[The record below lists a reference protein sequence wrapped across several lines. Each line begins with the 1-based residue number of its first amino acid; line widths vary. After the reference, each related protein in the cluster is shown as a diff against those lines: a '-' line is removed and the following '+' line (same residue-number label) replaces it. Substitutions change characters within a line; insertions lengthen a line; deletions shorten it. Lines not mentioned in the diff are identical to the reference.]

1 MTFYGMFPIRLREG
15 FKDQLLCIIPNKVL
29 EGFAAN
35 PLVNPLMPTAMGWY
49 PTARYHYCAREEGA
63 PEHILALCTS
73 GRGWF
78 RIRNREETLGA
89 NEAML
94 LPRSVEHVYGASED
108 DPWTLHW
115 VHFIGPSGDYFMRQ
129 LPGDTYKLPVDPDAT
144 QQMSQLFRECYNAF
158 ASAFVLERMIY
169 ASQSLHHLLAMLF
182 FNNRAFSPA
191 LQNGV
196 RSLDLTLA
204 FLQQNIHLAL
214 TLSEMAEHAQMSK
227 SHFSRLF
234 REQTGYSPIDFFIHL
249 KMQHACM
256 LLTTRIHI
264 REIAAQLGYDD
275 PYYFS
280 HSFKKVVGMSP
291 ANYRSRHHLNMI
303 NEAARSSDPSP
314 AP

>member
-1 MTFYGMFPIRLREG
+1 MREG
-15 FKDQLLCIIPNKVL
+15 FKDQLLSVIPNKVL
-29 EGFAAN
+29 EGFIPN

-49 PTARYHYCAREEGA
+49 PTARYHYCEREEGA
-63 PEHILALCTS
+63 PEHILALCLS
-73 GRGWF
+73 GTGFF
-78 RIRNREETLGA
+78 RVRDHEETLGP

-94 LPRSVEHVYGASED
+94 LPRNVYHIYGASET
-108 DPWTLHW
+108 DPWSLHW
-115 VHFIGPSGDYFMRQ
+115 VHFIGGSGDYFMRQ
-129 LPGDTYKLPVDPDAT
+129 LPSDTYKLPVDPDAVR
-144 QQMSQLFRECYNAF
+144 QMSQLFRESYAAF

-169 ASQSLHHLLAMLF
+169 ASQALHHLLAMLF

-191 LQNGV
+191 LQNGA
-196 RSLDLTLA
+196 RSIDVTLA
-204 FLQQNIHLAL
+204 FLQQHIHLAL

-234 REQTGYSPIDFFIHL
+234 REQTGYSPIDYFIHL

-264 REIAAQLGYDD
+264 REIAVQLGYND

-291 ANYRSRHHLNMI
+291 AKYRSRHQRNRVDEI
-303 NEAARSSDPSP
+303 AP